1 MFVCVKFFKKDMT
14 LVDRDRKHLWHPYTQ
29 EKIAPLPV
37 PIVKAEGVWLYTEDG
52 RKLLD
57 GVSSW
62 WVNTHGHSHPY
73 LNEALRKQAE
83 TLEHVIF
90 AGFTHEPA
98 ARLAEKLVEVLPDG
112 LTRVF
117 YSDNG
122 STAVEVAL
130 KMAYQY
136 WRNKGEERHTFI
148 ALEHAYHGDTI
159 GAMSASDDSA
169 FTAPFKNLLFDIKR
183 AEAPYALHCERCNSV
198 QVAIADDLTSNPQKN
213 KCNISCAESLEN
225 LLEKYHKETSA
236 VIIEPMLQ
244 GAGGMIVWEADYLK
258 RVRELCDKYGVLLI
272 ADEVLTGFGRTGK
285 MFACDHADI
294 SPDIICLSKALT
306 AGYMP
311 LGATAATEE
320 IFNAFYDDDRL
331 KTFFHGHSYCA
342 NPLACA
348 LGIANLELFER
359 ENTLEKIAF
368 INKKFREFE
377 SKLSAFESVEDVRII
392 GGVLAFEL
400 KVGDGGYLANIGQNL
415 YLEFLKRNIVL
426 RPLGNVLLF
435 MPPYVIEE
443 KEIDWVLKEIENVLI
458 ELEDLG

>member
-1 MFVCVKFFKKDMT
+1 MNILEK
-14 LVDRDRKHLWHPYTQ
+14 DRKYLWHPYTQ
-29 EKIAPLPV
+29 EKIAQLPI
-37 PIVKAEGVWLYTEDG
+37 PIVGAKGVWLETEDG

-62 WVNTHGHSHPY
+62 WVNTHGHSNPY

-98 ARLAEKLVEVLPDG
+98 VLLAEKLVEVLPEG

-122 STAVEVAL
+122 STAVEVGL

-136 WRNKGEERHTFI
+136 WRNKGEERRTFI

-169 FTAPFKNLLFDIKR
+169 FTAPFKNLLFKVLR
-183 AEAPYALHCERCNSV
+183 AEAPYALHCDKCK
-198 QVAIADDLTSNPQKN
+198 Q
-213 KCNISCAESLEN
+213 KCNLSCIESLEN
-225 LLEKYHKETSA
+225 LLEKHHKETSA

-285 MFACDHADI
+285 MFACDHAEI

-320 IFNAFYDDDRL
+320 IFEAFYDDDRL

-348 LGIANLELFER
+348 VGIANLELFEQ
-359 ENTLEKIAF
+359 ENTLEKIVF
-368 INKKFREFE
+368 INSKFREFE
-377 SKLSAFESVEDVRII
+377 PKLSTFNIVEDVRII

-400 KVGDGGYLANIGQNL
+400 KVSDGGYLADIGQNL
-415 YLEFLKRNIVL
+415 YQEFLKRNIVL

-435 MPPYVIEE
+435 MPPYIIEE
-443 KEIDWVLKEIENVLI
+443 KEIDWVLSEIEDVLTSH
-458 ELEDLG
+458 DSK

>member
-1 MFVCVKFFKKDMT
+1 MNLLEK
-14 LVDRDRKHLWHPYTQ
+14 DRKYLWHPYTQ

-37 PIVKAEGVWLYTEDG
+37 PVVGAKGVWLETEDG

-83 TLEHVIF
+83 ILEHVIF

-98 ARLAEKLVEVLPDG
+98 VKLAEKLVGVLPAG

-136 WRNKGEERHTFI
+136 WRNKGEERRTFI

-159 GAMSASDDSA
+159 GAMSASDSSA
-169 FTAPFKNLLFDIKR
+169 FTAPFKDLLFKVRR
-183 AEAPYALHCERCNSV
+183 AEAPYALHCDKCRVQSSEFRVQSDRNPKVLEETGTSVSKKRCN
-198 QVAIADDLTSNPQKN
+198 L
-213 KCNISCAESLEN
+213 SCAESLEN
-225 LLEKYHKETSA
+225 LLEKHHKETSA

-244 GAGGMIVWEADYLK
+244 GAGGMIVWEKEYLAK
-258 RVRELCDKYGVLLI
+258 IRELCDKYGVLLI

-285 MFACDHADI
+285 MFACDHAEI

-348 LGIANLELFER
+348 LGIANLELFEKD
-359 ENTLEKIAF
+359 NTLEKIAF
-368 INKKFREFE
+368 INKKFVEFE
-377 SKLSAFESVEDVRII
+377 PKLSSLKCVEDVRII

-400 KVGDGGYLANIGQNL
+400 KVAEGGYLADIGQNL
-415 YLEFLKRNIVL
+415 YQEFLRRNIVL

-443 KEIDWVLKEIENVLI
+443 KEIDWVLGEIEDVL
-458 ELEDLG
+458 ENY

>member
-1 MFVCVKFFKKDMT
+1 MNILEK
-14 LVDRDRKHLWHPYTQ
+14 DRKYLWHPYTQ
-29 EKIAPLPV
+29 EKTAPLPI
-37 PIVKAEGVWLYTEDG
+37 PIISAKGVWLETEDG

-98 ARLAEKLVEVLPDG
+98 VKLAEKLVEVLPEG

-136 WRNKGEERHTFI
+136 WRNKGEERRTYI

-169 FTAPFKNLLFDIKR
+169 FTAPFKNLLFKVLR
-183 AEAPYALHCERCNSV
+183 AESPYALHCDKCE
-198 QVAIADDLTSNPQKN
+198 T
-213 KCNISCAESLEN
+213 KCNLNCAESLED
-225 LLEKYHKETSA
+225 LLAINHKETSA
-236 VIIEPMLQ
+236 VIVEPMLQ
-244 GAGGMIVWEADYLK
+244 GAGGMIVWQKEYLAK
-258 RVRELCDKYGVLLI
+258 VRELCDKYGVLLI

-285 MFACDHADI
+285 MFACDHAEI

-311 LGATAATEE
+311 LGATVATEE

-348 LGIANLELFER
+348 LGIANLELFEKDK
-359 ENTLEKIAF
+359 TLEKIAF
-368 INKKFREFE
+368 INKKFVEFE
-377 SKLSAFESVEDVRII
+377 PKLSSFESVQDVRII

-400 KVGDGGYLANIGQNL
+400 KVKEGGYLADIGQNL
-415 YLEFLKRNIVL
+415 YQEFLKRNIVL
-426 RPLGNVLLF
+426 RPLGNILLF

-443 KEIDWVLKEIENVLI
+443 KEIDWVLGEIIEVLTNQ
-458 ELEDLG
+458 

>member
-1 MFVCVKFFKKDMT
+1 MQLQGFLMT
-14 LVDRDRKHLWHPYTQ
+14 NLIDRDRKYLWHPYTQ

-37 PIVKAEGVWLYTEDG
+37 AIVGGKGVWLETEDG

-73 LNEALRKQAE
+73 LNAALRKQAE

-98 ARLAEKLVEVLPDG
+98 VKLAEKLVEVLPKG

-136 WRNKGEERHTFI
+136 WCNKGEERSTFI

-159 GAMSASDDSA
+159 GAMSASDNSA
-169 FTAPFKNLLFDIKR
+169 FTAPFKNLLFKVLR
-183 AEAPYALHCERCNSV
+183 AEAPYALHC
-198 QVAIADDLTSNPQKN
+198 N
-213 KCNISCAESLEN
+213 KCERKCNVKCAKSLEN
-225 LLEKYHKETSA
+225 LLEKNHKVTSA

-244 GAGGMIVWEADYLK
+244 GAGGMIVWEKEYLAK
-258 RVRELCDKYGVLLI
+258 VRELCNRFGVLLI

-285 MFACDHADI
+285 MFACDHAEI

-348 LGIANLELFER
+348 LGIANLELFEK
-359 ENTLEKIAF
+359 EHTLEKITF
-368 INKKFREFE
+368 INKKFLEFE
-377 SKLSAFESVEDVRII
+377 AELSSFDCVEDVRII

-400 KVGDGGYLANIGQNL
+400 KVEDGGYLADIGQNL
-415 YLEFLKRNIVL
+415 YQEFLKRNIVL

-435 MPPYVIEE
+435 MPPYIITE
-443 KEIDWVLKEIENVLI
+443 KEIDWVLREIEAVLA
-458 ELEDLG
+458 DL

>member
-1 MFVCVKFFKKDMT
+1 MSILEKD
-14 LVDRDRKHLWHPYTQ
+14 RRYLWHPYTQ
-29 EKIAPLPV
+29 EKIAPPPI
-37 PIVKAEGVWLYTEDG
+37 PIVRAKGVWLFTEDG
-52 RKLLD
+52 RRLLD

-62 WVNTHGHSHPY
+62 WVNTHGHSNPY
-73 LNEALRKQAE
+73 INEALKKQAE

-98 ARLAEKLVEVLPDG
+98 VRLAEKLIDVLPSG

-136 WRNKGEERHTFI
+136 WRNRGEERRTFV
-148 ALEHAYHGDTI
+148 ALEHAYHGDTV
-159 GAMSASDDSA
+159 GAMSASDKSA
-169 FTAPFKNLLFDIKR
+169 FTAPFQDLLFTVLR
-183 AEAPYALHCERCNSV
+183 ADAPYALHCRRCERKC
-198 QVAIADDLTSNPQKN
+198 DL
-213 KCNISCAESLEN
+213 SCAESLEAV
-225 LLEKYHKETSA
+225 LEKNHRKVAA

-244 GAGGMIVWEADYLK
+244 GAGGMIVWEKDFLL
-258 RVRELCDKYGVLLI
+258 RVRELCDRFGVLLI

-285 MFACDHADI
+285 MFACEHAGV

-311 LGATAATEE
+311 LGVTAATEKV
-320 IFNAFYDDDRL
+320 FAAFYDDDRL

-342 NPLACA
+342 NPLACSV
-348 LGIANLELFER
+348 GVANLELFEK
-359 ENTLEKIAF
+359 NDTLNKIAL
-368 INKKFREFE
+368 INRKFR
-377 SKLSAFESVEDVRII
+377 AFAPILAELDPVVEVRII

-400 KVGDGGYLANIGQNL
+400 RPADGAGGYLADIGQKL
-415 YLEFLKRNIVL
+415 YQTFLERDIVL

-435 MPPYVIEE
+435 MPPYVITE
-443 KEIDWVLKEIENVLI
+443 KEIDWVLSEIKDVLS
-458 ELEDLG
+458 DDVYK

>member
-1 MFVCVKFFKKDMT
+1 MT
-14 LVDRDRKHLWHPYTQ
+14 ILEKDRKYLWHPYTQ
-29 EKIAPLPV
+29 EKIAPLPI
-37 PIVKAEGVWLYTEDG
+37 PIVGAKGVWLETEDG

-98 ARLAEKLVEVLPDG
+98 VRLAEKLVEVLPKG

-130 KMAYQY
+130 KMAYQF
-136 WRNKGEERHTFI
+136 WRNTGEERRTFI

-159 GAMSASDDSA
+159 GAMSASDESQ
-169 FTAPFKNLLFDIKR
+169 FTAPFKNLLFKVLR
-183 AEAPYALHCERCNSV
+183 AEAPYALHCGRCE
-198 QVAIADDLTSNPQKN
+198 K
-213 KCNISCAESLEN
+213 KCNLSCAESLEN
-225 LLEKYHKETSA
+225 LLEKHHQETSA

-244 GAGGMIVWEADYLK
+244 GAGGMIVWEAGYLK
-258 RVRELCDKYGVLLI
+258 RVRELCDQYGILLI

-285 MFACDHADI
+285 MFACDHAEI

-320 IFNAFYDDDRL
+320 IFDAFYDDDRL

-368 INKKFREFE
+368 INQKFREFE
-377 SKLSAFESVEDVRII
+377 PRLASFENVLDVRII

-400 KVGDGGYLANIGQNL
+400 KVENGGYLADIGQKL
-415 YLEFLKRNIVL
+415 YQEFLKRNIVL

-443 KEIDWVLKEIENVLI
+443 KEIDWVLDEIVEVLSVM
-458 ELEDLG
+458 